1 MSVNPRSPI
10 SRSIGIAGSKLEGK
24 SSVLKK
30 TIKYM
35 YITKGCPIFS
45 VNLLANP
52 FYKIYPSRPT
62 KGKKKNNWEEKVAHA
77 KEENSEISKPHLRF
91 KPFDSVGLGEVSL
104 EATLMVQGLKLHLR

>member
-1 MSVNPRSPI
+1 MIAVSDVCPYFINPRSPI
-10 SRSIGIAGSKLEGK
+10 SKSIGIAGSKLEGK

-77 KEENSEISKPHLRF
+77 KEETQKSTNHTYDLNPSIAW
-91 KPFDSVGLGEVSL
+91 D
-104 EATLMVQGLKLHLR
+104 